1 MPSSIKVPALGESI
15 TEAIIANWLQPVGA
29 RVEVDQPL
37 VELETDKVTVE
48 VPSPVAGILTH
59 QSATKGSTVRVGE
72 IIGEVEVTGASEPA
86 KPAPPDSSAV
96 PVPSDRSKVPSAA
109 MPSARAE
116 AARSGVDLDSV
127 AGTGRGGRILK
138 EDVQRAAQPP
148 PAPAPSQPTPTQPA
162 AASAPAQSSTP
173 PAQPAA
179 SAPAQSSA
187 PAAAQLASRLAATPT
202 KPAPAQTAAAQTVAA
217 QPAQP
222 AAAPAP
228 AQPAQPAATQPAT
241 APAPAQPSQPAA
253 AKPAPAPSHPQ
264 PSPGGEEIVA
274 MSPLRRRVAE
284 RLVQAQSTAAILTT
298 FNEVDMS
305 AVYKLRA
312 AYKQNFVDKHGVKLG
327 FMSFFVKATVAALK
341 AFPAV
346 NAEIRGDNI
355 VYKHYYD
362 IGVAVGGGKGL
373 VVPVVRAADTLGFA
387 EVEKEIARLGARA
400 RDNKLTLEELS
411 GGTFTISN
419 GGVYGSM
426 LSTPILNPPQS
437 GILGLHNIVER
448 PVAINGAVEIR
459 PIMYL
464 ALSYDHRLV
473 DGREAVQFLVHI
485 KERIEAPERLM
496 LEV

>member
-48 VPSPVAGILTH
+48 IPSPVAGIITRH
-59 QSATKGSTVRVGE
+59 AAEKGATVHVGDV
-72 IIGEVEVTGASEPA
+72 IGEVDESGSNNPEGSKPGANDPNGTDTGGLTGSPASNTQKEETAAKQDAVKQAAKQDASPIPTPA
-86 KPAPPDSSAV
+86 V
-96 PVPSDRSKVPSAA
+96 
-109 MPSARAE
+109 PSARAE

-127 AGTGRGGRILK
+127 EGTGRGGRILK
-138 EDVQRAAQPP
+138 EDVQRAAQPAQAQPAKQSPAP
-148 PAPAPSQPTPTQPA
+148 PAPAQQAPRAPGAALPAKPA
-162 AASAPAQSSTP
+162 AA
-173 PAQPAA
+173 
-179 SAPAQSSA
+179 
-187 PAAAQLASRLAATPT
+187 ATPG
-202 KPAPAQTAAAQTVAA
+202 Q
-217 QPAQP
+217 
-222 AAAPAP
+222 
-228 AQPAQPAATQPAT
+228 
-241 APAPAQPSQPAA
+241 
-253 AKPAPAPSHPQ
+253 
-264 PSPGGEEIVA
+264 EEIVA

-284 RLVQAQSTAAILTT
+284 RLVQAQTNAAILTT
-298 FNEVDMS
+298 FNEVDMTNI
-305 AVYKLRA
+305 YKLRA
-312 AYKQNFVDKHGVKLG
+312 AYKQSFVDKHGVKLG
-327 FMSFFVKATVAALK
+327 FMSFFVKAAVSALK

-346 NAEIRGDNI
+346 NGEIRGDNI
-355 VYKHYYD
+355 VYKHFWD

-373 VVPVVRAADTLGFA
+373 VVPVVRGADALSFA
-387 EVEKEIARLGARA
+387 EVEKEIGRLGTRA
-400 RDNKLTLEELS
+400 RDNKLTLDELS

-485 KERIEAPERLM
+485 KDRIEAPERLM

>member
-1 MPSSIKVPALGESI
+1 MPSPIKVPALGESI

-29 RVEVDQPL
+29 RVEIDQPL

-48 VPSPVAGILTH
+48 VPSPVAGIILRH
-59 QSATKGSTVRVGE
+59 AADKGATVRVGD
-72 IIGEVEVTGASEPA
+72 IIGEVDSGDAQST
-86 KPAPPDSSAV
+86 PPQPGSSASSPAAAGAGTAGAAPAAAS
-96 PVPSDRSKVPSAA
+96 PVPQAA
-109 MPSARAE
+109 VPSARAE
-116 AARSGVDLDSV
+116 AVRSGVDLGEV
-127 AGTGRGGRILK
+127 TGTGRGGRILK
-138 EDVQRAAQPP
+138 EDVQRAAQPSS
-148 PAPAPSQPTPTQPA
+148 AQINTAHLATAASAASAQPA
-162 AASAPAQSSTP
+162 AAS
-173 PAQPAA
+173 
-179 SAPAQSSA
+179 
-187 PAAAQLASRLAATPT
+187 
-202 KPAPAQTAAAQTVAA
+202 
-217 QPAQP
+217 
-222 AAAPAP
+222 
-228 AQPAQPAATQPAT
+228 
-241 APAPAQPSQPAA
+241 PAA
-253 AKPAPAPSHPQ
+253 AKPAPRPAPARA
-264 PSPGGEEIVA
+264 PGTDGPEEIVP

-284 RLVQAQSTAAILTT
+284 RLLQAQTNAAILTT

-305 AVYKLRA
+305 AIYKLRA
-312 AYKQNFVDKHGVKLG
+312 AYKQTFVDKHGVKLG
-327 FMSFFVKATVAALK
+327 FMSFFVKAAVSALG

-346 NAEIRGDNI
+346 NAEIRGNDI
-355 VYKHYYD
+355 VYKRYFD

-373 VVPVVRAADTLGFA
+373 VVPVVRSADALSFA

-437 GILGLHNIVER
+437 GILGLHNVVDR
-448 PVAINGAVEIR
+448 PVAVNGQVEIR

-485 KERIEAPERLM
+485 KERIEAPERLL

>member
-15 TEAIIANWLQPVGA
+15 TEAIVANWLQPVGA

-48 VPSPVAGILTH
+48 VPSPVAGIIVR
-59 QSATKGSTVRVGE
+59 QAAAQGATVRVGDV
-72 IIGEVEVTGASEPA
+72 IGEVDVGGQAAADPSQAGAAQPGPSASPA
-86 KPAPPDSSAV
+86 QPGPAAS
-96 PVPSDRSKVPSAA
+96 PVPPAA
-109 MPSARAE
+109 VPSARAE
-116 AARSGVDLDSV
+116 ALRSGVDLGDV
-127 AGTGRGGRILK
+127 TGTGRGGRILK
-138 EDVQRAAQPP
+138 EDVQRAAQP
-148 PAPAPSQPTPTQPA
+148 APAAPPA
-162 AASAPAQSSTP
+162 AA
-173 PAQPAA
+173 
-179 SAPAQSSA
+179 
-187 PAAAQLASRLAATPT
+187 
-202 KPAPAQTAAAQTVAA
+202 KP
-217 QPAQP
+217 
-222 AAAPAP
+222 AAPA
-228 AQPAQPAATQPAT
+228 
-241 APAPAQPSQPAA
+241 QPAA
-253 AKPAPAPSHPQ
+253 AKPAAPRAPTPARAH
-264 PSPGGEEIVA
+264 GEDGPEDVVA

-284 RLVQAQSTAAILTT
+284 RLLQAQSSAAILTT

-312 AYKQNFVDKHGVKLG
+312 TYKQNFVDKHGVKLG
-327 FMSFFVKATVAALK
+327 FMSFFVKAAVSALR

-346 NAEIRGDNI
+346 NAEIRGDDI
-355 VYKHYYD
+355 VYKRYYD

-373 VVPVVRAADTLGFA
+373 VVPVVRGADGLGFA
-387 EVEKEIARLGARA
+387 EVEKEIGRLGARA

-426 LSTPILNPPQS
+426 LSTPILNPPQT

-448 PVAINGAVEIR
+448 PVAINGQVEIR
-459 PIMYL
+459 PVMYL

-485 KERIEAPERLM
+485 KERIEAPERLL

>member
-1 MPSSIKVPALGESI
+1 
-15 TEAIIANWLQPVGA
+15 
-29 RVEVDQPL
+29 
-37 VELETDKVTVE
+37 
-48 VPSPVAGILTH
+48 AG
-59 QSATKGSTVRVGE
+59 S
-72 IIGEVEVTGASEPA
+72 
-86 KPAPPDSSAV
+86 
-96 PVPSDRSKVPSAA
+96 
-109 MPSARAE
+109 
-116 AARSGVDLDSV
+116 
-127 AGTGRGGRILK
+127 
-138 EDVQRAAQPP
+138 
-148 PAPAPSQPTPTQPA
+148 
-162 AASAPAQSSTP
+162 
-173 PAQPAA
+173 
-179 SAPAQSSA
+179 
-187 PAAAQLASRLAATPT
+187 
-202 KPAPAQTAAAQTVAA
+202 
-217 QPAQP
+217 
-222 AAAPAP
+222 
-228 AQPAQPAATQPAT
+228 
-241 APAPAQPSQPAA
+241 
-253 AKPAPAPSHPQ
+253 
-264 PSPGGEEIVA
+264 EEIVA

-305 AVYKLRA
+305 AIYKLRA
-312 AYKQNFVDKHGVKLG
+312 IYKQSFVDKHGVKLG
-327 FMSFFVKATVAALK
+327 FMSFFVKATISALK

-355 VYKHYYD
+355 AYKHFYD

-373 VVPVVRAADTLGFA
+373 VVPVVRNADTLGFA

-448 PVAINGAVEIR
+448 PVAVNGAVEIR

>member
-48 VPSPVAGILTH
+48 VPSPVAGILTRH
-59 QSATKGSTVRVGE
+59 GAVKGATVRVGE
-72 IIGEVEVTGASEPA
+72 VIGEVDTGASEPVA
-86 KPAPPDSSAV
+86 PAHSQPTPSQPAPSQPA
-96 PVPSDRSKVPSAA
+96 PTDRSQIPAAA

-127 AGTGRGGRILK
+127 SGTGRGGRILK
-138 EDVQRAAQPP
+138 EDVQRAAQPV
-148 PAPAPSQPTPTQPA
+148 AP
-162 AASAPAQSSTP
+162 APAQSAP
-173 PAQPAA
+173 PAV
-179 SAPAQSSA
+179 
-187 PAAAQLASRLAATPT
+187 PAAAQLASRLAAAPPAP
-202 KPAPAQTAAAQTVAA
+202 KPAPTAPPAA
-217 QPAQP
+217 QPQPPAKPTLP
-222 AAAPAP
+222 AAAG
-228 AQPAQPAATQPAT
+228 
-241 APAPAQPSQPAA
+241 S
-253 AKPAPAPSHPQ
+253 
-264 PSPGGEEIVA
+264 EEIVA

-305 AVYKLRA
+305 AIYKLRA
-312 AYKQNFVDKHGVKLG
+312 TYKQNFVDKHGVKLG
-327 FMSFFVKATVAALK
+327 FMSFFVKATVSALK

-355 VYKHYYD
+355 VYKHFYD

-373 VVPVVRAADTLGFA
+373 VVPVLRSADALGFA

-437 GILGLHNIVER
+437 GILGLHNIVDR

-459 PIMYL
+459 PVMYL

>member
-48 VPSPVAGILTH
+48 VPSPVAGIIVRH
-59 QSATKGSTVRVGE
+59 AAEKGSTVRVGD
-72 IIGEVEVTGASEPA
+72 IIGEVDDSGGGKADGAKLGANDANGTDTGGLTGSPASNTQKEETAAKQEAAGQAPKQEP
-86 KPAPPDSSAV
+86 KPNVSPIPAPAV
-96 PVPSDRSKVPSAA
+96 
-109 MPSARAE
+109 PSARAE

-127 AGTGRGGRILK
+127 EGTGRGGRILK
-138 EDVQRAAQPP
+138 EDVQRAAQP
-148 PAPAPSQPTPTQPA
+148 
-162 AASAPAQSSTP
+162 AQ
-173 PAQPAA
+173 
-179 SAPAQSSA
+179 
-187 PAAAQLASRLAATPT
+187 
-202 KPAPAQTAAAQTVAA
+202 A
-217 QPAQP
+217 QPAQAQP
-222 AAAPAP
+222 AQAQPAKQSP
-228 AQPAQPAATQPAT
+228 AQPAQAQQAPRAPGSALPAK
-241 APAPAQPSQPAA
+241 PAA
-253 AKPAPAPSHPQ
+253 AAT
-264 PSPGGEEIVA
+264 PGQEEIVA

-284 RLVQAQSTAAILTT
+284 RLVQAQTTAAILTT
-298 FNEVDMS
+298 FNEVDMTGI
-305 AVYKLRA
+305 YKLRA
-312 AYKQNFVDKHGVKLG
+312 AYKQSFVDKHGVKLG
-327 FMSFFVKATVAALK
+327 FMSFFVKAAVSALK

-355 VYKHYYD
+355 VYKHFWD
-362 IGVAVGGGKGL
+362 VGVAVGGGKGL
-373 VVPVVRAADTLGFA
+373 VVPVVRGADALSFA
-387 EVEKEIARLGARA
+387 EVEKEIGRLGTRA
-400 RDNKLTLEELS
+400 RDNKLTLDELS

-437 GILGLHNIVER
+437 GILGLHNVVER

-485 KERIEAPERLM
+485 KDRIEAPERLM

>member
-37 VELETDKVTVE
+37 IELETDKVTVE
-48 VPSPVAGILTH
+48 VPSPVAGILTRH
-59 QSATKGSTVRVGE
+59 GAVKGATVRVGE
-72 IIGEVEVTGASEPA
+72 VIGEVDTGASEPVA
-86 KPAPPDSSAV
+86 PAHSQPTPSQPTPSQPAPT
-96 PVPSDRSKVPSAA
+96 DRSQIPAAA

-127 AGTGRGGRILK
+127 SGTGRGGRILK
-138 EDVQRAAQPP
+138 EDVQRAAQPI
-148 PAPAPSQPTPTQPA
+148 AP
-162 AASAPAQSSTP
+162 APAQS
-173 PAQPAA
+173 
-179 SAPAQSSA
+179 APTAV
-187 PAAAQLASRLAATPT
+187 PAAAQLASRLAAAPPAP
-202 KPAPAQTAAAQTVAA
+202 KPAPTTPQAA

-222 AAAPAP
+222 KPPAKP
-228 AQPAQPAATQPAT
+228 TL
-241 APAPAQPSQPAA
+241 PAA
-253 AKPAPAPSHPQ
+253 AGS
-264 PSPGGEEIVA
+264 EEIVA

-305 AVYKLRA
+305 AIYKLRA
-312 AYKQNFVDKHGVKLG
+312 TYKQNFVDKHGVKLG
-327 FMSFFVKATVAALK
+327 FMSFFVKATVSALK

-355 VYKHYYD
+355 VYKHFYD

-373 VVPVVRAADTLGFA
+373 VVPVLRSADALGFA

-437 GILGLHNIVER
+437 GILGLHNIVDR

-459 PIMYL
+459 PVMYL